1 MKRKQY
7 NIGPEREFIKLFAHN
22 DPQVRG
28 LALLLV
34 EKLADTL
41 KNNTQIIKAVDKLQ
55 NDSDKRIILCAERAR
70 QALQKASKDNADIL
84 IPPHGHYEELESYK
98 TASII
103 YQGTVAFCK
112 RFISKYSRTTDQ
124 MVQAARSGKQN
135 IVEGCSAS
143 GTSKKTE
150 LKLVGV
156 ARASLDELLEDYKD
170 FLLHSNLPVWD
181 KNHTQS
187 KKIRSL
193 AYAENKSYKTYKD
206 YIENASPEIV
216 ANTMLCLINQANYL
230 LDRQL
235 KILEKEFLGNGGFTE
250 RLYKCRST
258 KRKNNTS
265 TYSKGS

>member
-1 MKRKQY
+1 MDKKTEKMY
-7 NIGPEREFIKLFAHN
+7 AGPEREFEKFFAHI
-22 DPQVRG
+22 DPEVRG

-34 EKLADTL
+34 EKLADSL
-41 KNNTQIIKAVDKLQ
+41 KSNNKIIKAVNELK
-55 NDSDKRIILCAERAR
+55 NDPDNRVVKCAERA
-70 QALQKASKDNADIL
+70 QCALRKPVEKAADTL
-84 IPPHGHYEELESYK
+84 IPVHGHYEELESYK

-103 YQGTVAFCK
+103 YQGSVAFCK

-181 KNHTQS
+181 KNHPQS
-187 KKIRSL
+187 KKIRVL
-193 AYAENKSYKTYKD
+193 AYAENRSYETYRS
-206 YIENASPEIV
+206 YIENSSPEV
-216 ANTMLCLINQANYL
+216 AANTMLCLIHQANYL

-235 KILEKEFLGNGGFTE
+235 KSLEKEFLEQGGFSE
-250 RLYKCRST
+250 RLYKCRT
-258 KRKNNTS
+258 EKRNKR
-265 TYSKGS
+265 YR